1 MHTLLVVRNNQHL
14 CTEVFRSSLN
24 VWTGKNRPAGWGR
37 TDTNVVQKSK
47 FWYGSTECPWV
58 RNDWIA
64 GERGYDW
71 ETLHVLPQVSHSF
84 AAQRIKA
91 HTKPRGAQKK
101 LGLGPFERETVVY
114 YFEKERIHWSWIDA
128 FSIEITQALG

>member
-1 MHTLLVVRNNQHL
+1 MFGRVRIDQRVGGEL
-14 CTEVFRSSLN
+14 IQT
-24 VWTGKNRPAGWGR
+24 WYK
-37 TDTNVVQKSK
+37 KSK

-64 GERGYDW
+64 GQRGYDW

-101 LGLGPFERETVVY
+101 LGLGPFERETVVSRKKFRLFTKY
-114 YFEKERIHWSWIDA
+114 NNYTTTPWVYLTT
-128 FSIEITQALG
+128 FSLLCTEHLWRVSSSKQLIKL

>member
-1 MHTLLVVRNNQHL
+1 MFGRVRIDQRVGGEL
-14 CTEVFRSSLN
+14 IQT
-24 VWTGKNRPAGWGR
+24 WYK
-37 TDTNVVQKSK
+37 KSK
-47 FWYGSTECPWV
+47 FWYGSTEFPWV

-64 GERGYDW
+64 GQRGYDW

-114 YFEKERIHWSWIDA
+114 YFEKERIH
-128 FSIEITQALG
+128 